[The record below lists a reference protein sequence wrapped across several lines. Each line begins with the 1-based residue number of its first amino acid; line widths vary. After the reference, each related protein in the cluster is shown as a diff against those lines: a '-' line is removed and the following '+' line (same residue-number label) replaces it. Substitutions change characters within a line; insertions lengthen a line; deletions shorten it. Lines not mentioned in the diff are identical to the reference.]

1 MIPQSEINIEMKRK
15 IIELERKAE
24 IIEKELQA
32 IKFENQ
38 GIENLRIWIYRDIDG
53 YEAEAFTSGNCLEKE
68 YRSQIAIDYDG
79 SKFSD
84 KNLELNS
91 NIEKTSLQLKSD
103 VFSISHS
110 LLITFHSPFQQ
121 GKRSC
126 HEGNNKQQD
135 ILK

>member
-1 MIPQSEINIEMKRK
+1 MEKNFKLLNSK
-15 IIELERKAE
+15 IK
-24 IIEKELQA
+24 
-32 IKFENQ
+32 

-53 YEAEAFTSGNCLEKE
+53 YEAEAFTSENCLEKE
-68 YRSQIAIDYDG
+68 YRSQIAIDYGG